1 MTNKQDNNK
10 VYIFNLLGVGLGFK
24 TILLITLCLLFGL
37 ITLGGIVRVTGSG
50 LGCPDWPLC
59 YGQIIP
65 PLELTAWIEYS
76 HRTLAAITGFPIL
89 LLTIIA
95 WWKYRKYSLITVP
108 ATIALILLIF
118 QVVLGAITVIKEL
131 PPEIV
136 TTHLSIAQFIFATLL
151 FMYVVLNNTIDSN
164 QNEFVMKQI
173 PNLFNW
179 SVIAVLCS
187 FAILISGSYVVG
199 AGAGTSCP
207 NWPLC
212 DNTIFP
218 ELNIQWVHMFHRA
231 IVIFGSI
238 GIIIPVIYAYKIDL
252 PKITFPGLLV
262 ATFLLAQIF
271 VGALN
276 PATGF
281 HPIFRVLHLSLGSA
295 LWAASIYLLTVIW
308 MYKKQ
313 THPKSEFKLIQLLS
327 DYFELSKPLIILLL
341 LLSALT
347 GMIIA
352 EEGLPEVHLIATVLV
367 AGALASAGANAIN
380 NFIDR
385 DIDTVMSR
393 TKSRPVAGS
402 RISPTNALVF
412 GVVLN
417 IISFVAFWAIV
428 NLLSALLTLGATLFY
443 VFIYT
448 LWLKR
453 TSTQNIVIGGAAGAL
468 PPIIGWAAVQGSI
481 GLPSLYLFAI
491 IFFWTPPHFWALS
504 ILLEKD
510 YANANIPMLNVV
522 MGIEETRKFIIM
534 HSIILV
540 ALTILFY
547 TVPQL
552 GLFYLVSVL
561 ILDIYFLYLGFI
573 LWQNQDHPSARK
585 LYIYSLFYLM
595 LLLIAVMIS
604 SGFGI

>member
-1 MTNKQDNNK
+1 MTNKQDNNQA
-10 VYIFNLLGVGLGFK
+10 YIFNLVGVGSGFK
-24 TILLITLCLLFGL
+24 TILLITLFLLFGL

-89 LLTIIA
+89 LITIIA

-136 TTHLSIAQFIFATLL
+136 TTHLAIAQFIFATLL

-262 ATFLLAQIF
+262 GTFLLAQVF

-308 MYKKQ
+308 IYKKQ
-313 THPKSEFKLIQLLS
+313 AHPESEFKLIQLLS

-412 GVVLN
+412 GIVLN

-522 MGIEETRKFIIM
+522 MGIKETRKFIIM

-585 LYIYSLFYLM
+585 LYLYSLLYLM

>member
-10 VYIFNLLGVGLGFK
+10 TYIFNLLGVGSGFK
-24 TILLITLCLLFGL
+24 TILLITIFLLFGL

-89 LLTIIA
+89 LITIIA

-136 TTHLSIAQFIFATLL
+136 TTHLSIAQFILATLL

-164 QNEFVMKQI
+164 QTEFVMKQI

-179 SVIAVLCS
+179 SVVAALCS
-187 FAILISGSYVVG
+187 FVILISGSYVVG

-262 ATFLLAQIF
+262 GTFLLAQIF

-308 MYKKQ
+308 IYKKQ
-313 THPKSEFKLIQLLS
+313 AHPESEFKLIQLLS

-412 GVVLN
+412 GIVLN

-585 LYIYSLFYLM
+585 LYLYSLLYLM